1 MTVPYV
7 TPPTAVAGNP
17 LAAVDWNAKV
27 RDSIESIARPP
38 SVIAYRNTDQL
49 VGNATISVI
58 NWLGVQSQTDTF
70 WAAGSPSRLTVPAN
84 LGGLYLVT
92 CNPIFDI
99 NGTGG
104 RYASL
109 SKNGVTVFDVV
120 NSGGSA
126 SWYTQM
132 KLAMPVILVPG
143 DYLEVSVY
151 HTAGVGLNLKASTYQ
166 MFFTATRLGV

>member
-7 TPPTAVAGNP
+7 TPPTAVTGNP

-49 VGNATISVI
+49 VGNATISVVQ
-58 NWLGVQSQTDTF
+58 WLGVQSQTDTF
-70 WAAGSPSRLTVPAN
+70 WVAGSPSRLTVPAN

-104 RYASL
+104 RYFAL
-109 SKNGVTVFDVV
+109 SKNGVVADTV
-120 NSGGSA
+120 NTGGSA
-126 SWYTQM
+126 SWYSQV
-132 KLAMPVILVPG
+132 KLAVPVILAAG
-143 DYLEVSVY
+143 DYVEVLVY
-151 HTAGVGLNLKASTYQ
+151 HTAGAGLNLKASTYQ
-166 MFFTATRLGV
+166 MLFTATRLGV